1 MRPRRQVE
9 HADRYPAR
17 PSGVTAA
24 LASLSCK
31 RLYVGRVFRLGGVGG
46 AAALPPCPPWLNAW
60 AGTEPER
67 SGGGVRLMLN
77 RVN

>member
-1 MRPRRQVE
+1 LSFG
-9 HADRYPAR
+9 APA
-17 PSGVTAA
+17 PNGK
-24 LASLSCK
+24 LAI
-31 RLYVGRVFRLGGVGG
+31 RLGGVGG
-46 AAALPPCPPWLNAW
+46 AAALPPCPPWVKSR